1 MGLVSI
7 QTTSIEKRAYVSEEF
22 ADMRGERIKEIVG
35 EDYYSKEEVEG
46 IREGVR
52 KEKENLRKELLKE
65 VKNQQKTIDSQKRE
79 VEELSKKLETY
90 RREVNEFIT
99 AEQKFAEKL
108 LKKVEEAE
116 ELEDVENWIR
126 KATEKSK

>member
-1 MGLVSI
+1 
-7 QTTSIEKRAYVSEEF
+7 
-22 ADMRGERIKEIVG
+22 
-35 EDYYSKEEVEG
+35 
-46 IREGVR
+46 
-52 KEKENLRKELLKE
+52 KE